1 MHRPVRLAR
10 RALPLIAA
18 AALVVGVAGPAI
30 AEQVLVK
37 VVPGNGES
45 VTRTPDEVVLT
56 FAEPLTDAT
65 VTTSVVTP
73 SGSEDVR
80 PQLNGNDVTIPVPDA
95 GPGQYVVRYQVT
107 PGQARGETGFTV
119 LAAGEKPPPA
129 PGPPSA
135 WWLVGGAVLI
145 GGIGLVVVRMVRL
158 WRDR

>member
-1 MHRPVRLAR
+1 VHRPVRLVR

-18 AALVVGVAGPAI
+18 AGLVLGAAGPAV

-45 VTRTPDEVVLT
+45 VSRAPDEVVLT

-73 SGSEDVR
+73 PGSQDVR
-80 PQLNGNDVTIPVPDA
+80 PQVSGNDVTIPVPDA

-119 LAAGEKPPPA
+119 LAAGEKPPA
-129 PGPPSA
+129 PSA
-135 WWLVGGAVLI
+135 PSPWWLVGGAVLVA
-145 GGIGLVVVRMVRL
+145 GVGLVVVRMVRL